1 MWLNPS
7 AQGVDFVAS
16 LHLLETCVQP
26 ECYTPASSQ
35 AGKFWSPKASL
46 VMLSFSG
53 PSVMQWWPL
62 LAVSVNKSWK
72 TRGPAP
78 VSWKSGKDLGLIEEI
93 EHATA
98 GPEVVASLIGKQ
110 DWGLWWRRAKTD
122 LSSSSTG
129 LLKLNLG
136 GCYHSAGVL
145 SEWKDAMCDFSKASL
160 STQSYLGAA
169 ASYMCMHWAA
179 GTCCHSVGT
188 MLALVPLPLSEI
200 VRWQV

>member
-1 MWLNPS
+1 MLIREQFFINWNDVSSDTRHRVPYLDSVESWCSKRAMWLNPS
-7 AQGVDFVAS
+7 AQGVNFVAS

-62 LAVSVNKSWK
+62 LAVCVNTSWK

-78 VSWKSGKDLGLIEEI
+78 ALWKSWEDLGLIEEI
-93 EHATA
+93 EHATP

-110 DWGLWWRRAKTD
+110 NWGL
-122 LSSSSTG
+122 
-129 LLKLNLG
+129 
-136 GCYHSAGVL
+136 
-145 SEWKDAMCDFSKASL
+145 
-160 STQSYLGAA
+160 
-169 ASYMCMHWAA
+169 
-179 GTCCHSVGT
+179 
-188 MLALVPLPLSEI
+188 
-200 VRWQV
+200 